1 MGSDIVLTVDDGFVA
16 DAASFFA
23 AGVYLLD
30 LLGDL
35 AENASVKWSVAEL
48 RRASAVSGLV
58 ADGDYREAGVAAAL
72 SAVRG
77 LAAIREGRG
86 LPQDWT
92 PEALTHAK
100 DLVRSSGVNA
110 KVETRDNVV
119 WLDATLRNRIE
130 EIAPWV
136 REYFG
141 MVRGRLTGVNVTRG
155 NRASV
160 KPHGGGRVVQVGFP
174 STIAQK
180 LADGLFQFVE
190 VEGMVKQNEDG
201 RVYQVAAEDVRVVEE
216 SPVPWEELFG
226 YVPEITDG
234 LSVAD
239 YLEGIRGEE

>member
-1 MGSDIVLTVDDGFVA
+1 MDSDIILTVDDGLVA

-23 AGVYLLD
+23 AGVHLLD
-30 LLGDL
+30 LLDDL
-35 AENASVKWSVAEL
+35 ADNASVRWSVAEL
-48 RRASAVSGLV
+48 RRASAVSGLA

-86 LPQDWT
+86 LPRDWT

-110 KVETRDNVV
+110 KVETRENVV

-141 MVRGRLTGVNVTRG
+141 MVRGQLTGVNVTRG

-160 KPHGGGRVVQVGFP
+160 KPAGGGRVVHVGFP

-180 LADGLFQFVE
+180 FADGLFQFVE

-201 RVYQVAAEDVRVVEE
+201 RVYQVAAENVRVVEK
-216 SPVPWEELFG
+216 SPVPWEQLFG
-226 YVPEITDG
+226 YAPEITDG
-234 LSVAD
+234 LSVAE
-239 YLEGIRGEE
+239 YLESIRGEE